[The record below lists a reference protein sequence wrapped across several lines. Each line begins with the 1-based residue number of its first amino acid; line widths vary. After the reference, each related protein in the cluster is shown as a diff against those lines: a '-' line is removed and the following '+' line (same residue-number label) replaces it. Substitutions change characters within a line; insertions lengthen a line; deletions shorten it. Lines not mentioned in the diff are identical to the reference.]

1 VLEDKLN
8 KAKELCKGSDQLVQ
22 MRRQLAEV
30 AGMVN
35 AIQRAVPVVA
45 VYLHEIHWLI
55 GCEWMGWLR
64 RVRLMHRGA

>member
-1 VLEDKLN
+1 MLEDKLN

-55 GCEWMGWLR
+55 ERMGWLR
-64 RVRLMHRGA
+64 RVHLMHRGA